1 MKRIKS
7 PFIPGIAIALLL
19 LLVGPGFNTSQA
31 AQTPTGSSQV
41 RVVSIQGITKV
52 DGEDTIVEILVAVK
66 PEEDALEAAR
76 AALRR
81 AYPDA
86 REINSANYKTTG
98 LVWDVFLDND
108 PGNDMV
114 DVRYNPKGVPGNYPA
129 LDYINALVAA
139 QSTWTNVSSSK
150 FVFNDAGETGK
161 CPSLVRECKG
171 RQTFD
176 GNNDVGWLDIHEPGV
191 LGVTWYGTS
200 TDEFDMVL
208 DNADYTWYL
217 GDPAVIPSNA
227 IDVETV
233 WLHEFGHGA
242 GLAHSDVS
250 GAVMEPYYDGL
261 RRVLHQDDIDGI
273 SFLYPASSGPT
284 PTPTPTPAPVPGDTF
299 SVTAINYT
307 WYGGKNNDKHLDD
320 MLTLEDD
327 KNNPVAGATVSITL
341 NNTTT
346 KDTWNGTGTTSSD
359 GTVVFSLKNAPA
371 GCYTTTIIDVTAEG
385 LTWDSVNPDED
396 TCL

>member
-1 MKRIKS
+1 M
-7 PFIPGIAIALLL
+7 
-19 LLVGPGFNTSQA
+19 
-31 AQTPTGSSQV
+31 
-41 RVVSIQGITKV
+41 
-52 DGEDTIVEILVAVK
+52 DGQDTIVEILVAVK

-86 REINSANYKTTG
+86 REINSANYTTTG
-98 LVWDVFLDND
+98 LVWDVFSDND
-108 PGNDMV
+108 PGNDKV

-129 LDYINALVAA
+129 TDYKNALVAV
-139 QSTWTNVSSSK
+139 QSTWTNIPSSK
-150 FVFNDAGETGK
+150 FVFNYAGETGK

-200 TDEFDMVL
+200 IDEFDMVL

-217 GDPAVIPSNA
+217 GDPAVIPSSV

-250 GAVMEPYYDGL
+250 GAVMEPYYDGV

-273 SFLYPASSGPT
+273 SFLYPSGSGSIPT
-284 PTPTPTPAPVPGDTF
+284 PTPTPVPGETVG
-299 SVTAINYT
+299 VTNINYAV
-307 WYGGKNNDKHLDD
+307 YGGKNNDKHLDD
-320 MLTLEDD
+320 TLTLKDD
-327 KNNPVAGATVSITL
+327 NGNPVAGVAVSITL
-341 NNTTT
+341 TNTTT
-346 KDTWNGTGTTSSD
+346 GDTWNGTGSTGSD
-359 GTVVFSLKNAPA
+359 GK
-371 GCYTTTIIDVTAEG
+371 
-385 LTWDSVNPDED
+385 
-396 TCL
+396 